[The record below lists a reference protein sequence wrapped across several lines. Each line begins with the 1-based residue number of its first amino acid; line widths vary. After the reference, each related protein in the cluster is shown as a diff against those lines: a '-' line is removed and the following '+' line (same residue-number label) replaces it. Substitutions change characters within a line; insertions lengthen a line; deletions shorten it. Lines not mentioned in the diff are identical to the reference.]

1 MIRAHAA
8 GDAGLLIDTDQ
19 PPAWLAAAIAEA
31 SLPGVCDIVPGART
45 VLVISSPGEGL
56 PPAELA
62 ARIAALAVPAR
73 TDAATGAV
81 EIPVVYDGPDLAEV
95 ASLTGLSVEEVI
107 AAHTGGSYA
116 VGWIGFSPGFGYL
129 TGLDQRLA
137 RVPRLPT
144 PRLEVPAGSVA
155 IAAGLT
161 AVYPAA
167 SPGGWHILGH
177 TTLRLWDAGR
187 DPAAL
192 LSPGRGVRFTAM
204 PAEQSGSA
212 AKITPISRK
221 KSPEASPSRMDNR
234 SPGPGRGG
242 ADHPGNFPVAA
253 QLEVI
258 RSGPLATVQD
268 LGRPGLGAIGVPPSG
283 AADAASLIAANR
295 LVGNRD
301 DAAAIEL
308 TLGRAAFR
316 FTGPAT
322 VAVTGA
328 PAPVTATPRAQD
340 QPARHHPGITANPA
354 GQERPT
360 ESTTRQPCFGSAFAV
375 PAGGEVS
382 VGAPQAG
389 LRTYLA
395 VAGGIDAPLVLGSR
409 SADLLSGLGGGPLRA
424 GDRLPI
430 GAAVAGDQVRARL
443 VRPSADLPA
452 RGRIARLRVIGGPR
466 LDWFAADALDDLC
479 ATVYTVSPAS
489 NRTGLRLDGPPLNPV
504 GDAQLPSEGL
514 VTGALQVPPD
524 GRPILL
530 LADHPTTG
538 GYPVIG
544 VIVSTDLRIA
554 AQLRPGDQLAFAA
567 VT

>member
-1 MIRAHAA
+1 MIRAHPA

-45 VLVISSPGEGL
+45 VLLISSPGESL

-62 ARIAALAVPAR
+62 ARIAALPVPAR
-73 TDAATGAV
+73 ADAAMGAI
-81 EIPVVYDGPDLAEV
+81 EIPVVYNGPDLAEV

-107 AAHTGGSYA
+107 AAHAGGSYT

-137 RVPRLPT
+137 GVPRLTT

-155 IAAGLT
+155 IAAGLA

-177 TTLRLWDAGR
+177 TTLRLWDADR

-204 PAEQSGSA
+204 PADQSGSA
-212 AKITPISRK
+212 VKITPISRK
-221 KSPEASPSRMDNR
+221 KSPEATQSRMVSR

-242 ADHPGNFPVAA
+242 ADHPGNSPVAA

-328 PAPVTATPRAQD
+328 PAPVTATPEGQHRPAATPQNQNRAAESPGH
-340 QPARHHPGITANPA
+340 QPG
-354 GQERPT
+354 
-360 ESTTRQPCFGSAFAV
+360 FGAAFEV

-382 VGAPQAG
+382 IGTPQAG

-395 VAGGIDAPLVLGSR
+395 VAGGIDTPVVLGSR

-424 GDRLPI
+424 GDRLAI
-430 GAAVAGDQVRARL
+430 GAAVAGDGVKAGHVL
-443 VRPSADLPA
+443 PGAHMPA
-452 RGRIARLRVIGGPR
+452 RGSVARLRVIGGPR
-466 LDWFAADALDDLC
+466 LDWFAADALDELC
-479 ATVYTVSPAS
+479 ASIYTVSPAS
-489 NRTGLRLDGPPLNPV
+489 NRTGLRLDGPPLKPAS
-504 GDAQLPSEGL
+504 DAELPSEGL
-514 VTGALQVPPD
+514 VTGALQVPRN

-538 GYPVIG
+538 GYPVIA

-567 VT
+567 IT